1 MSFFCRRIYGFFSD
15 VPAIVRIDGS
25 RAYSSVSSSFLHD
38 FNVPRSVVVR
48 HGEVHESTSG
58 PVRIPTVDGWYQSLQ
73 SFFPAYLK
81 GCDVELGGDW
91 LASVSPTYVAPRFL
105 RPSQADIDRLPLR
118 HTWMFHPQ
126 GGCFFALVNYH
137 RY

>member
-1 MSFFCRRIYGFFSD
+1 MVFFSD

-25 RAYSSVSSSFLHD
+25 RACSSVSCSFLHN

-73 SFFPAYLK
+73 SFCPAYLD
-81 GCDVELGGDW
+81 GCNVQLEHDW
-91 LASVSPTYVAPRFL
+91 FASVTPTYVAPRFL
-105 RPSQADIDRLPLR
+105 
-118 HTWMFHPQ
+118 
-126 GGCFFALVNYH
+126 
-137 RY
+137 